1 MKTRKKRSR
10 GGFTLVEMLCTI
22 VVLLLLSGLLAT
34 GVRLGVFSFRKS
46 VMASESQVLCTT
58 LRTIVSDELRYA
70 GTTTAENSTVKFF
83 SQNYGEGSSF
93 SQNDD
98 GQVVIIDEDGAENKL
113 LSSRA
118 YPYGMKAKVSDFTY
132 NESSGIFTASVTVT
146 DSGDNE
152 LASSTFEVEK
162 LNK

>member
-1 MKTRKKRSR
+1 MKMRKNRSR

-22 VVLLLLSGLLAT
+22 VVLLLLSGLMAT

-70 GTTTAENSTVKFF
+70 GTTTVDGGTINFF
-83 SQNYGEGSSF
+83 SQNYGEFSSF
-93 SQNDD
+93 SSSED
-98 GQVVIIDEDGAENKL
+98 GQVLLKGNKV

-118 YPYGMKAKVSDFTY
+118 YPYGMKASVKI
-132 NESSGIFTASVTVT
+132 SSYDSTTRIFKASVTVT
-146 DSGDNE
+146 DSSGKT
-152 LASSTFEVEK
+152 LASSDFEVEK
-162 LNK
+162 LNE